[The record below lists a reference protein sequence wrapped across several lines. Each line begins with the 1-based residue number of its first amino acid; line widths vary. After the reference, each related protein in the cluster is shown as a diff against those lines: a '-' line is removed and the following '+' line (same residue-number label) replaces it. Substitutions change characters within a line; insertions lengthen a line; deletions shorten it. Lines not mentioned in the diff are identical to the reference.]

1 MKATWPL
8 SQLLT
13 SACCNARHLQAT
25 QNTWTGVAVRQ
36 ENLIYGHCLDFHF
49 IFKCHEI
56 AILPTIQTR
65 ENHPE
70 FIVCTQT
77 ACGPR
82 SALVCRWLIL
92 SHTLKE
98 TPATA
103 LCGGWGRQGAE
114 VGGQPWVAV
123 HQRGG
128 GVMDWCGAGEMKRR
142 QVRGVVQ
149 GRISETLQVASGG

>member
-103 LCGGWGRQGAE
+103 LCGGWGR
-114 VGGQPWVAV
+114 
-123 HQRGG
+123 RGG
-128 GVMDWCGAGEMKRR
+128 SGRTALGCSSPAGWGGHGLVWRR
-142 QVRGVVQ
+142 RNEAATGPRCSSRAHQ
-149 GRISETLQVASGG
+149 